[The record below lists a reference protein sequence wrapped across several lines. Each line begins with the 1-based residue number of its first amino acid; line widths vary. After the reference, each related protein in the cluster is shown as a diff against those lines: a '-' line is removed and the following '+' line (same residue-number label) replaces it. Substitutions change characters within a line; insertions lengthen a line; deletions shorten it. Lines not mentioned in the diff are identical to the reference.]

1 MARARDVQD
10 TQGRLRGLL
19 QAYLTVARAVDLEEV
34 LRHILEA
41 ARHLVHARYA
51 ALGVVQQGRLV
62 RFLHTGMDADTVTLI
77 GALPE
82 GKGVLGRLAD
92 YPEPLRLANIAD
104 HVSSVGFPVEA
115 LVAAPIAGGEE
126 MDGVLLVVRAPG
138 RDPFGQVDVE
148 MIDTYARQVGL
159 ALQLAQAR
167 QDNERLRWVEDHQHI
182 AEDLH
187 DRVIARLFGLG
198 LSIQALASRITKE
211 PVRTGLAGK
220 VDEIDAIIRDI
231 RTAVFALDRPE
242 PDRPA

>member
-1 MARARDVQD
+1 M
-10 TQGRLRGLL
+10 
-19 QAYLTVARAVDLEEV
+19 
-34 LRHILEA
+34 
-41 ARHLVHARYA
+41 
-51 ALGVVQQGRLV
+51 
-62 RFLHTGMDADTVTLI
+62 
-77 GALPE
+77 
-82 GKGVLGRLAD
+82 D

-167 QDNERLRWVEDHQHI
+167 QDNERRRWVEDRQHI

-187 DRVIARLFGLG
+187 DRVIARLG
-198 LSIQALASRITKE
+198 R
-211 PVRTGLAGK
+211 
-220 VDEIDAIIRDI
+220 
-231 RTAVFALDRPE
+231 
-242 PDRPA
+242 